1 VTLLLGGLL
10 ANERRPFVA
19 GLLFG
24 LSVSSK
30 LLPGLAALPACIPQR
45 GRGVFGLGFA
55 AGLLPTLLAWLSAPR
70 AFVDNILRFNS
81 IRPVDSSS
89 WLWGLAPQLSE
100 VSRVVFGLLWIG
112 LAVFAALYAARLT
125 TRCSLIVLLLLAI
138 FLGGPAVHQ
147 NYNLWWIPFLC
158 VAVAVR
164 TVSAV
169 QAAGSESAIRL
180 EAAGPAPPAAAVP
193 EPSLR

>member
-1 VTLLLGGLL
+1 
-10 ANERRPFVA
+10 
-19 GLLFG
+19 LLFG

-100 VSRVVFGLLWIG
+100 ASRVVFGLVWLG
-112 LAVFAALYAARLT
+112 LAVFAMRYSARLT
-125 TRCSLIVLLLLAI
+125 TRCSLVVLLLLAV
-138 FLGGPAVHQ
+138 FLGGPSVHQ

-158 VAVAVR
+158 IALAVR

-169 QAAGSESAIRL
+169 QPASSKSAAGL
-180 EAAGPAPPAAAVP
+180 VAASPAMPK
-193 EPSLR
+193 PSLP